1 MRAVLCDRWG
11 GPEVLKIGEAPEPE
25 PGPNDVLIAPVAW
38 GVNFADLVLMGGTY
52 HLKPPFPFIPGME
65 IAGEVLTVGSS
76 VTQFRSGDR
85 VAAYV
90 ESKGFADRV
99 VASSSATMPLPPKMK
114 FVEAAGFAATYGT
127 AYIALVH
134 RAQLQQGETLLVL
147 GAAGGVGL
155 AAVEI
160 GRHLGATVIA
170 AASTDDK
177 LIVSQQHGA
186 HHLINY
192 QDEDLVARVRSVT
205 LQRGADVVFDPVGG
219 SAFDGALR
227 SVAFEGRIIVIGFAS
242 GHIPNPSAGR
252 ILIKNCS
259 VLGSSWT
266 FTLAHRPDAIRK
278 AFEELSN
285 WYSKGVLKPHISQVF
300 KFEHIVEGMRLI
312 ADRKVTGKVVLTDG
326 SDD

>member
-11 GPEVLKIGEAPEPE
+11 GPDVLRIGEAPEPA
-25 PGPNDVLIAPVAW
+25 PGPDDVLIAPVAW

-52 HLKPPFPFIPGME
+52 HLKPPLPFIPGME
-65 IAGEVLTVGSS
+65 IAGEILTVGHS
-76 VTQFRSGDR
+76 VTRFQPGDR

-99 VASSSATMPLPPKMK
+99 VASSSATMPLPPTMK
-114 FVEAAGFAATYGT
+114 FVEAAGFAVTYGT

-134 RAQLQQGETLLVL
+134 RAQLQPGETLLVL

-177 LIVSQQHGA
+177 LIVCQQHGA

-205 LQRGADVVFDPVGG
+205 PQRGVDVVFDPVGG
-219 SAFDGALR
+219 DAFDSALR
-227 SVAFEGRIIVIGFAS
+227 CVAFEGRMIVIGFAS
-242 GHIPNPSAGR
+242 GRIPNPSAGR

-266 FTLAHRPDAIRK
+266 FTLAHRPDVIRK
-278 AFEELSN
+278 AFDELSN
-285 WYSKGVLKPHISQVF
+285 WYDKGVLQPHISHLF
-300 KFEHIVEGMRLI
+300 KFERVSEALHLI
-312 ADRKVTGKVVLTDG
+312 ADRKVTGKVILTDAN
-326 SDD
+326 DD